1 MGVGGCVSG
10 GFPFAVRLV
19 GLSTQPLDAACE
31 ADPVVGGEG
40 DIGIQHPVVAQYE
53 KTTLPFS
60 PKQWLQIRPQIIKR
74 K

>member
-1 MGVGGCVSG
+1 MGVGRCIPC
-10 GFPFAVRLV
+10 GFFFAVQTV
-19 GLSTQPLDAACE
+19 GLLAQPLDAACE